1 MRLTHGKA
9 QRQYSLA
16 LLMVL
21 GYPSLLQQNRRIS
34 VLLNPGTLGNE
45 YINWLRDVWFP
56 KFEAENPNIKV
67 NIQLLS
73 GNRLD
78 LVATAVAGG
87 VPFDIVDAA
96 HTLPMIEGVGRG
108 WYLPLNDYLETWEY
122 TEMTIPTVWPHVTWE
137 GDILA
142 LPYTVPPRA
151 IAYNKQLFSM
161 AGLDPATP
169 PQSWEEFLEAANRLT
184 RTQDDRLIQ
193 RGYYM
198 LTSTGE
204 MAMLFELLA
213 TNNGV
218 DILSEDYR
226 TPLFNTAGGLEVV
239 NFMRDLWV
247 SGNPVGYELPNDP
260 VQASFL
266 NGNAAMIRAAGAGL
280 VAAVRDQAHGMADLG
295 FSCRAAVRSML
306 RPQRLLLT
314 PWRLCA
320 SPSIPTSVESPR
332 PHVRARIHGDAGP
345 GPGSTGTAACHRETV
360 VRDEPELQPFFE
372 ILEHLVPRPK
382 WPSGG
387 GYTYTSGLGQPVSE
401 AVFGEIAPEMALD
414 EAERRIRILLDAFW
428 ED

>member
-1 MRLTHGKA
+1 MVRLRG
-9 QRQYSLA
+9 RVLSLA

-21 GYPSLLQQNRRIS
+21 GLSFVVAAETVEIS

-87 VPFDIVDAA
+87 VPFDIVDAG

-122 TEMTIPTVWPHVTWE
+122 TEMTIPTVWSHVTWE

-213 TNNGV
+213 ANNGV

-280 VAAVRDQAHGMADLG
+280 VAAVRDQAHGMVDLG
-295 FSCRAAVRSML
+295 LFMPRRSPQHAPATTASINSMAIMRFTKHPDEAWKVLAHMYERESMEMLALVRG
-306 RPQRLLLT
+306 QQ
-314 PWRLCA
+314 
-320 SPSIPTSVESPR
+320 VPR
-332 PHVRARIHGDAGP
+332 RDVI
-345 GPGSTGTAACHRETV
+345 ETV

-372 ILEHLVPRPK
+372 ILEYLVPRPK

>member
-1 MRLTHGKA
+1 MVRLRG
-9 QRQYSLA
+9 RVLSLA

-21 GYPSLLQQNRRIS
+21 GLSFVVAAETVEIS

-213 TNNGV
+213 ANNGV

-280 VAAVRDQAHGMADLG
+280 VAAVRDQAHGMVDLG
-295 FSCRAAVRSML
+295 LFMPRRSPQHAPATTASINSMAIMRFTKHPDEAWKVLAHMYERESMEMLALVRG
-306 RPQRLLLT
+306 QQ
-314 PWRLCA
+314 
-320 SPSIPTSVESPR
+320 VPR
-332 PHVRARIHGDAGP
+332 RDVI
-345 GPGSTGTAACHRETV
+345 ETV

-372 ILEHLVPRPK
+372 ILEYLVPRPK

>member
-1 MRLTHGKA
+1 MVRLRG
-9 QRQYSLA
+9 RVLSLA

-21 GYPSLLQQNRRIS
+21 GLSFVVAAETVEIS

-142 LPYTVPPRA
+142 LPYSVPPRA

-213 TNNGV
+213 ANNGV

-280 VAAVRDQAHGMADLG
+280 VAAVRDQAHGMVDLG
-295 FSCRAAVRSML
+295 LFMPRRSPQHAPATTASINSMAIMRFTKHPDEAWKVLAHMYERESMEMLALVRG
-306 RPQRLLLT
+306 QQ
-314 PWRLCA
+314 
-320 SPSIPTSVESPR
+320 VPR
-332 PHVRARIHGDAGP
+332 RDVI
-345 GPGSTGTAACHRETV
+345 ETV

-372 ILEHLVPRPK
+372 ILEYLVPRPK

>member
-1 MRLTHGKA
+1 MVRLKG
-9 QRQYSLA
+9 RILPLA
-16 LLMVL
+16 LVMVFGL
-21 GYPSLLQQNRRIS
+21 SLVVAAQTVEIS

-45 YINWLRDVWFP
+45 YINWLGDVWFP
-56 KFEAENPNIKV
+56 QFEAENPDIKV
-67 NIQLLS
+67 NVQLLS

-108 WYLPLNDYLETWEY
+108 WYLPLNDFLDTWEY
-122 TEMTIPTVWPHVTWE
+122 TDETIPTVWAHVTWDD
-137 GDILA
+137 DILA
-142 LPYTVPPRA
+142 LPYTVPPRT
-151 IAYNKQLFSM
+151 IAYNKLLFEM
-161 AGLDPATP
+161 AGLDPSTP

-184 RTQDDRLIQ
+184 RTQDDRVIQ

-213 TNNGV
+213 ANNGV
-218 DILSEDYR
+218 DILSADYR
-226 TPLFNTAGGLEVV
+226 APLFNSPGGLEVL

-247 SGNPVGYELPNDP
+247 SGNPVGYDLPNDP

-266 NGNAAMIRAAGAGL
+266 NGNTAMIRAAGAGL
-280 VAAVRDQAHGMADLG
+280 VTAVRDQAQGMVDLG
-295 FSCRAAVRSML
+295 IFMPRRSPQHQPATTASINSMAIMRFTKHPEAAWKVLAHMYERESLEMLALVRG
-306 RPQRLLLT
+306 QQ
-314 PWRLCA
+314 
-320 SPSIPTSVESPR
+320 VPR
-332 PHVRARIHGDAGP
+332 RDVIE
-345 GPGSTGTAACHRETV
+345 TAVHDT
-360 VRDEPELQPFFE
+360 PELQPFFE
-372 ILEHLVPRPK
+372 VLEYLVPRPK

-387 GYTYTSGLGQPVSE
+387 GYTYTSGLGEPVSQ

-428 ED
+428 AD

>member
-1 MRLTHGKA
+1 MVRLRG
-9 QRQYSLA
+9 RVLSLA

-21 GYPSLLQQNRRIS
+21 GLSFVVAAETVEIS

-142 LPYTVPPRA
+142 LPYSVPPRA

-213 TNNGV
+213 ANNGV

-226 TPLFNTAGGLEVV
+226 TPLFNTAGGLEVL

-280 VAAVRDQAHGMADLG
+280 VAAVRDQAHGMVDLG
-295 FSCRAAVRSML
+295 LFMPRRSPQHAPATTASINSMAIMRFTKHPDEAWKVLAHMYERESMEMLALVRG
-306 RPQRLLLT
+306 QQ
-314 PWRLCA
+314 
-320 SPSIPTSVESPR
+320 VPR
-332 PHVRARIHGDAGP
+332 RDVI
-345 GPGSTGTAACHRETV
+345 ETV

-372 ILEHLVPRPK
+372 ILEYLVPRPK